1 MLRKDKYKDLDKWKK
16 TASAQRKRYYDK
28 TTNQRNSRKK
38 WTQYEIETILEHE
51 KPDSELS
58 KHLGRSVRSI
68 QVKRSRL
75 NKEKKV

>member
-38 WTQYEIETILEHE
+38 WTQYEIETILDHE
-51 KPDSELS
+51 KTDSELS
-58 KHLGRSVRSI
+58 KNLGRSVRSI

-75 NKEKKV
+75 KKAKKK